1 MCDPQPISSGT
12 NAENDQLNDSSGSDE
27 SVPESCETIYLNTT
41 EPVPFN
47 EFVQTLSGYSD
58 QIELT
63 PIIIRGGN
71 SFIQGAF
78 HLKMPRSIATQLFG
92 PVNGRRLQPFSAYPI
107 YINNNVPIAPL
118 ERPNS
123 VGAGDGNSSHEPNTS
138 PSDCRSYSSSVD

>member
-1 MCDPQPISSGT
+1 M
-12 NAENDQLNDSSGSDE
+12 
-27 SVPESCETIYLNTT
+27 NTT
-41 EPVPFN
+41 EPVPYN
-47 EFVQTLSGYSD
+47 EFIQTLSGYSD
-58 QIELT
+58 QIEITLQ
-63 PIIIRGGN
+63 IRNMIIRGGN

-92 PVNGRRLQPFSAYPI
+92 PINDRRLQPFSEYPI

-138 PSDCRSYSSSVD
+138 PSDCRSSRYKKKSLLRQCLVQNLFL